1 MSEHRF
7 YVPEVSDVDQRLRLP
22 DDEAAHLTRVLR
34 LGAGATIHLFDGQGT
49 RVQGA
54 CDIG

>member
-7 YVPEVSDVDQRLRLP
+7 YVPEVSGVDQRLRLP

-34 LGAGATIHLFDGQGT
+34 LGAGATVHLFDGQGT